1 MAENPIGITFLPNAE
16 AAANGPR
23 QAGVEGQG
31 GSDLTQAFKILSL
44 HLPRVLGAAA
54 IAPQRLLTSPGAA
67 GVAASGAPDGGFNPY
82 SAVFASLL
90 QQLTGGA
97 MAPGGGPASLSS
109 LYGDPSAAAAGG
121 GAGDPGAG
129 GSGGSGGSGFST
141 VPPPNILPGS
151 GVPRDVFGG
160 GPAPDPTTPMPSTP
174 AAREP
179 REPRNRYL

>member
-1 MAENPIGITFLPNAE
+1 MAESPIGITFLPSAE

-44 HLPRVLGAAA
+44 HLPRVLGASA

-67 GVAASGAPDGGFNPY
+67 GVAPAGTPDGGFNPY

-109 LYGDPSAAAAGG
+109 LYGDTSSVTAGG
-121 GAGDPGAG
+121 GG
-129 GSGGSGGSGFST
+129 GSDPVPGGGGYTPST
-141 VPPPNILPGS
+141 LPPPNITPGS
-151 GVPRDVFGG
+151 GVPRSGEGG
-160 GPAPDPTTPMPSTP
+160 QLPTLDTPSPSTP